1 MPPKPKHG
9 SARLPSTSGGDRRV
23 LLGVGAGVALVVAG
37 LVLWLLV
44 GRSDS
49 GAAGDDARAVLEAAG
64 CELTIVA
71 VPGNGSDHSVT
82 DPEGVSPAWNTD
94 PPTGGPH
101 NDAPAFYGAY
111 DEPLNQ
117 AQVVHNLEHGAAYIY
132 YGSDV
137 PDATVA
143 QLRGFYDDHR
153 NGTLLAPYPKLGDKI
168 ALGAW
173 NASSGDYENDQGVL
187 ATCTG
192 FDEAAFAAYFD
203 AFQFKGPERFS
214 PDAMVPG
221 QQ

>member
-1 MPPKPKHG
+1 
-9 SARLPSTSGGDRRV
+9 V
-23 LLGVGAGVALVVAG
+23 LLGVGAGVALVAAG

-49 GAAGDDARAVLEAAG
+49 GAAGDDARAVLAAAG

-71 VPGNGSDHSVT
+71 VPGDGSDHSVT
-82 DPEGVSPAWNTD
+82 DPEAVSPAWNTD

-192 FDEAAFAAYFD
+192 FDQAAFAAYFD
-203 AFQFKGPERFS
+203 AFQFKGPERF
-214 PDAMVPG
+214 PADAMAPG